1 MYQAY
6 QWVLANSQKV
16 VEIVLCSWHLYLSAV
31 PGWWWLTASWERA
44 LHYLYSG
51 QVSRLQRRADGAEK
65 EMSRAPGTTV
75 SVCVYMCVCVCVRVF
90 VYLPSSLN
98 FRSNLSVWWSS
109 FLPSPTSPS
118 PPPPGIESWRWWQIS
133 RKILSNRGTQSINW
147 DKRYTAL
154 PCIVSILLIIYSL
167 YYSLSPTYALF
178 GPYITTFPPSLL
190 PLYICIRNGN

>member
-1 MYQAY
+1 MSIGKQPEGGWDCA
-6 QWVLANSQKV
+6 VFLTFVS
-16 VEIVLCSWHLYLSAV
+16 LCSPRVVMTHCLMRTGSPLPLLRPSL
-31 PGWWWLTASWERA
+31 PSSTPSWWSWKRNVE
-44 LHYLYSG
+44 S
-51 QVSRLQRRADGAEK
+51 SRNNCK
-65 EMSRAPGTTV
+65 C
-75 SVCVYMCVCVCVRVF
+75 VCVHVCVRVF

-118 PPPPGIESWRWWQIS
+118 LPPPGIESWRWWQIS

-167 YYSLSPTYALF
+167 YYSLSPTYVLF